1 MLEGSS
7 SGSSKPRTAGARSV
21 AATEGVLRFGFGV
34 ALLLAAYAV
43 TYGIDVRLL
52 PALDYTAVAAL
63 AAGLLYG
70 WPGIAG
76 AVVAGLVAMA
86 IHYGSVPDP
95 RFMIA
100 HAVLGLAA
108 FEVFRRLRGVGRGLP
123 NLRSWV
129 VLLLVVLVFGLPSA
143 FLMASAMGGVV
154 SAAGGAGHWAAVVG
168 VWWATTIT
176 SVMLLVPPLV
186 LALLAMPWT
195 AAARARIPGEVQA
208 GPLCWL
214 RSCEGHTDLRH
225 WLAAAGPWVLALA
238 LWAALSGWASSPSA
252 GQWIALVYAIPIL
265 WAATEYGLRGGVL
278 AASLVGCF
286 QLMQQPFEPA
296 HIPQTHEAWLSLQA
310 GALLFC
316 ALGALWGGARQREAA
331 LSTQL
336 AESNTR
342 LRHELKRTIQ
352 ALQSAIAAKDAYTEG
367 HLRRVSIY
375 ATEVGRSLGVSGSE
389 LEQLELASLLHD
401 VGKIGIPEGILH
413 KPGGLDAEELRK
425 MHDHPEIGARI
436 LEDVEGLAEVAPLV
450 RYHQERWDGDS
461 EGAFPGYPHGLV
473 GEEIPLGARIIAV
486 VDAYDAMTS
495 DRPYRAAKPARE
507 AIAELRRERGRQ
519 FDPEVVDAF
528 LTLLEERPWRDD
540 SRM

>member
-1 MLEGSS
+1 VLERSS
-7 SGSSKPRTAGARSV
+7 SGSSRQRAVDGRRVVSTQ
-21 AATEGVLRFGFGV
+21 GVLRFGLGV
-34 ALLLAAYAV
+34 ALLLAARAV
-43 TYGIDVRLL
+43 TYGIDIRFL

-70 WPGIAG
+70 WPGIGG
-76 AVVAGLVAMA
+76 AVVAGLVATV
-86 IHYGSVPDP
+86 IHNGRVPDL
-95 RFMIA
+95 RFLVA
-100 HAVLGLAA
+100 DGVVGLAA
-108 FEVFRRLRGVGRGLP
+108 FEVFRRLRGVGRRLP
-123 NLRSWV
+123 NLKSWIA
-129 VLLLVVLVFGLPSA
+129 LLLVALVFGLPSA
-143 FLMASAMGGVV
+143 LLMASAMGGVV
-154 SAAGGAGHWAAVVG
+154 GATGAGHWVAVVG
-168 VWWATTIT
+168 TWWATTIT
-176 SVMLLVPPLV
+176 SIMLLAPPLL
-186 LALLAMPWT
+186 LALLAIPFT
-195 AAARARIPGEVQA
+195 AAARAPIRGEVEA

-214 RSCEGHTDLRH
+214 RSCEGHTNLRH

-238 LWAALSGWASSPSA
+238 LWATLAGSAPTASA
-252 GQWIALVYAIPIL
+252 GQWIALVYAIPVL

-286 QLMQQPFEPA
+286 QLLQQPFEPA

-310 GALLFC
+310 GALIFC

-331 LSTQL
+331 LRTQL
-336 AESNTR
+336 AEINSR

-375 ATEVGRSLGVSGSE
+375 ATEVGRSLGVSGRE

-401 VGKIGIPEGILH
+401 VGKIGIPEEILH
-413 KPGGLDAEELRK
+413 KPGGLDPEEFRR
-425 MHDHPEIGARI
+425 MRDHPEIGARI

-450 RYHQERWDGDS
+450 RYHQERWDGDG
-461 EGAFPGYPHGLV
+461 ECDFPGYPHGLA

-495 DRPYRAAKPARE
+495 DRPYRAARPSIA
-507 AIAELRRERGRQ
+507 AIAELSRERGRQ
-519 FDPEVVDAF
+519 FDPAVVDAF
-528 LTLLEERPWRDD
+528 LFLLEQRPWRDD